1 MSQVTELLVRIR
13 QQGDD
18 QLVKL
23 QNTFK
28 TLGQQ
33 TAAANVNF
41 KELAQELKK
50 VQAGSAQSINNL
62 KGYASAWREIA
73 NSVDTTSDEFR
84 IARQEADAL
93 DAKLNGFQNN
103 QRAVATNFRNIASAA
118 NQAAAA
124 MRTTTGLLRDPL
136 TGAYRGV
143 AGTTQYGA
151 PIGPVMPP
159 DYAGRIAQQQREADA
174 QARRDAR
181 RRQIMEQRAAYAG
194 EILGTRDPRTGALIA
209 GGTGQFRAVGTQ
221 YAQPIG
227 PALPPAARRRLGL
240 GQIAGTAGTISAA
253 GVFGGIEGLLGAGI
267 GAAFGGPLGA
277 ATGGAIGAQVGM
289 ARQALGG
296 AATYAAEIAKQRQAL
311 QLVTKDTGE
320 YRRALQFID
329 KTSRDLAIP
338 QEILTRQFTQLTA
351 SVKGAGG
358 NVKDAEKAFI
368 GIASGIRGTGGSLQQ
383 LDSALTATSQVF
395 SKGKVSAE
403 ELRQQIGERLP
414 GAFSLFAQSMGKTPQ
429 ELDKALE
436 NGQVSLQ
443 DFQKFAEKLFAE
455 YGENAKIIADGP
467 DAAGDRLRTSLSRL
481 NESIGSL
488 LKPIGAAFQN
498 TFAAI
503 IGAIDAAVRK
513 LNEFFGLGR
522 GRQGQINDLQKILN
536 VTDQRI
542 QAFEKLGG
550 KGGTGLGVIEK
561 GQYDVLVKRRT
572 ETFAQLSALRAAEK
586 AAATGTGEPP
596 KGLPGIDT
604 AQKTKTTK
612 IPVQRLA
619 DLTAKSEQALLLS
632 GKQLR
637 IEELIT
643 QAKSKGYKYDE
654 QILPLLGNIIQSNT
668 KINLAQ
674 EHRDDLLKNE
684 NQLRKQGM
692 SHEEFSARLNA
703 ANDAIQTQRNLRKA
717 AFLQFQRKEADIAK
731 QIYEGEI
738 DARHEIN
745 ILIADA
751 QLKTKILGDE
761 DLRRVEINR
770 LLAQTIEKFAGILS
784 SEELLEA
791 IRKLRE
797 ALEGTA
803 KTAQNFKDNFKAS
816 FKAVA
821 DSALNLGANLGASL
835 GNTFVGLA
843 DQIAEFV
850 ATGKASFADFTRS
863 VLLDLSKI
871 FIRAAMFQT
880 LKALFPGSSAIGSF
894 LGFANGGIMTA
905 NGPLELK
912 RYAAGGIASSPQL
925 AMFGEGSRPEAYVP
939 LPDGRTIPVTMKNG
953 AGGVS
958 VNVNVDASGSSVD
971 GNGQQANQLGK
982 VIGLAVQQELI
993 KQKRPG
999 GLLA

>member
-93 DAKLNGFQNN
+93 DAKLSSFQNN
-103 QRAVATNFRNIASAA
+103 QRAVATNFRNIATAA

-124 MRTTTGLLRDPL
+124 MRTTTGLIRDPL

-194 EILGTRDPRTGALIA
+194 EILGARDPRTGALIA

-227 PALPPAARRRLGL
+227 PALPPAARRRLSL

-267 GAAFGGPLGA
+267 GAAFGGPIGA

-296 AATYAAEIAKQRQAL
+296 TATYAAEIAKQRQAL
-311 QLVTKDTGE
+311 QLVTKDTTE

-358 NVKDAEKAFI
+358 NVQDAEKAFI
-368 GIASGIRGTGGSLQQ
+368 GVASGIRGTGGSLEQ

-414 GAFSLFAQSMGKTPQ
+414 GAFSLFAESMGMTPQ

-436 NGQVSLQ
+436 KGQVSLQ

-467 DAAGDRLRTSLSRL
+467 DAAGDRLKTALGRLS
-481 NESIGSL
+481 ESIGSL
-488 LKPIGAAFQN
+488 LKPIGASFQN
-498 TFAAI
+498 TFTGI
-503 IGAIDAAVRK
+503 ITVIDAAIRK
-513 LNEFFGLGR
+513 LNQFLGLGK
-522 GRQGQINDLQKILN
+522 GRQGEINNLQSVLDA
-536 VTDQRI
+536 TDKRI
-542 QAFEKLGG
+542 KAFENLREEKGGKLGP
-550 KGGTGLGVIEK
+550 IEQP
-561 GQYDVLVKRRT
+561 QYERLLQRKIS
-572 ETFAQLSALRAAEK
+572 TFSQLQALLAAEM
-586 AAATGTGEPP
+586 AATGTTEQS

-703 ANDAIQTQRNLRKA
+703 ANDAIETQRNLRKA

-731 QIYEGEI
+731 QIYEGEV

-745 ILIADA
+745 VLIADA

-770 LLAQTIEKFAGILS
+770 LLGQTIEKFAGILT

-797 ALEGTA
+797 ALEGAA
-803 KTAQNFKDNFKAS
+803 KTGQSFKDNFKTS
-816 FKAVA
+816 FKVVA

-835 GNTFVGLA
+835 GNAFAGLG
-843 DQIAEFV
+843 DQLAEFA
-850 ATGKASFADFTRS
+850 ATGKATFADFTRS
-863 VLLDLSKI
+863 VLLDLTKI
-871 FIRAAMFQT
+871 FMRAAIFQT
-880 LKALFPGSSAIGSF
+880 LKAFFPGSSAVGRF
-894 LGFANGGIMTA
+894 LGFADGGIMTG
-905 NGPLELK
+905 NGPLTLK

-953 AGGVS
+953 GGTS
-958 VNVNVDASGSSVD
+958 VVVNVDASGSSVQ
-971 GNGQQANQLGK
+971 GNQPDATALGR
-982 VIGLAVQQELI
+982 VVGAAVQAELI

-999 GLLA
+999 GLLS

>member
-1 MSQVTELLVRIR
+1 
-13 QQGDD
+13 
-18 QLVKL
+18 
-23 QNTFK
+23 
-28 TLGQQ
+28 
-33 TAAANVNF
+33 
-41 KELAQELKK
+41 
-50 VQAGSAQSINNL
+50 
-62 KGYASAWREIA
+62 
-73 NSVDTTSDEFR
+73 
-84 IARQEADAL
+84 
-93 DAKLNGFQNN
+93 
-103 QRAVATNFRNIASAA
+103 
-118 NQAAAA
+118 
-124 MRTTTGLLRDPL
+124 L

-151 PIGPVMPP
+151 PIGPVVPP
-159 DYAGRIAQQQREADA
+159 NYAGRIAQQQREADA

-227 PALPPAARRRLGL
+227 PALPTAARRRLGL

-267 GAAFGGPLGA
+267 GATFGGPLGA

-311 QLVTKDTGE
+311 QLVTKDTSE

-368 GIASGIRGTGGSLQQ
+368 GVASGIRGTGGSLEQ

-414 GAFSLFAQSMGKTPQ
+414 GAFSLFAESMGKTPQ

-436 NGQVSLQ
+436 NGEVSLQ

-488 LKPIGAAFQN
+488 LKPIGASFQN

-503 IGAIDAAVRK
+503 VGAIDAAVRK

-550 KGGTGLGVIEK
+550 KGGTGLGPIEK

-572 ETFAQLSALRAAEK
+572 ETFAQVSALRAAEK
-586 AAATGTGEPP
+586 AAATGTGEPS
-596 KGLPGIDT
+596 KGLPGIQPE
-604 AQKTKTTK
+604 AKTDKAAEK
-612 IPVQRLA
+612 AAKLQARLA
-619 DLTAKSEQALLLS
+619 EQRNDIYRKSEQFLKKIQETTEDVSLETRLLGGSAFEAFENNYTKAVRSANKETEQLLKQVFDLAKAYKEAGGDLNVTPLVQAINDLNESQMNLAAGDAAQKMSDYWQGLS
-632 GKQLR
+632 DTFIAITDQTYAMTRAFEYNNNAIAGLGDGLR
-637 IEELIT
+637 GYADNVGTVRNAMSELSLRGI
-643 QAKSKGYKYDE
+643 KGVEDSIVSLMTTGTYNFRE
-654 QILPLLGNIIQSNT
+654 FAVQILEYTTRMIIQ
-668 KINLAQ
+668 Q
-674 EHRDDLLKNE
+674 FVLKSI
-684 NQLRKQGM
+684 M
-692 SHEEFSARLNA
+692 
-703 ANDAIQTQRNLRKA
+703 
-717 AFLQFQRKEADIAK
+717 
-731 QIYEGEI
+731 
-738 DARHEIN
+738 
-745 ILIADA
+745 
-751 QLKTKILGDE
+751 
-761 DLRRVEINR
+761 
-770 LLAQTIEKFAGILS
+770 
-784 SEELLEA
+784 
-791 IRKLRE
+791 
-797 ALEGTA
+797 
-803 KTAQNFKDNFKAS
+803 
-816 FKAVA
+816 
-821 DSALNLGANLGASL
+821 
-835 GNTFVGLA
+835 
-843 DQIAEFV
+843 
-850 ATGKASFADFTRS
+850 
-863 VLLDLSKI
+863 
-871 FIRAAMFQT
+871 
-880 LKALFPGSSAIGSF
+880 SAIGFGPAAASSLGSPLANVSQF
-894 LGFANGGIMTA
+894 NASGVGFNPLAFTGGFGFAMGGIMTGS
-905 NGPLELK
+905 GPLKLK
-912 RYAAGGIASSPQL
+912 RYAAGGIATGPQL
-925 AMFGEGSRPEAYVP
+925 AMYGEGSRPEAYVP
-939 LPDGRTIPVTMKNG
+939 LPDGRSIPVTMKGGG
-953 AGGVS
+953 ANV
-958 VNVNVDASGSSVD
+958 VVNVDASGSSVQ
-971 GNGQQANQLGK
+971 GNAPDANALGRA
-982 VIGLAVQQELI
+982 VGAAVQAELI

>member
-103 QRAVATNFRNIASAA
+103 QRAVATNFRSIASAA
-118 NQAAAA
+118 NQAATAI
-124 MRTTTGLLRDPL
+124 RTTTGLLRDPL

-151 PIGPVMPP
+151 PIGPVVPP
-159 DYAGRIAQQQREADA
+159 NYAGRIAQQQREADA

-227 PALPPAARRRLGL
+227 PALPTAARRRLGL

-267 GAAFGGPLGA
+267 GATFGGPLGA

-311 QLVTKDTGE
+311 QLVTKDTSE

-368 GIASGIRGTGGSLQQ
+368 GVASGIRGTGGSLEQ

-414 GAFSLFAQSMGKTPQ
+414 GAFSLFAESMGKTPQ

-436 NGQVSLQ
+436 NGEVSLQ

-488 LKPIGAAFQN
+488 LKPIGASFQN

-503 IGAIDAAVRK
+503 VGAIDAAVRK

-550 KGGTGLGVIEK
+550 KGGTGLGPIEK

-572 ETFAQLSALRAAEK
+572 ETFAQVSALRAAEK
-586 AAATGTGEPP
+586 AAATGTGEPS
-596 KGLPGIDT
+596 KGLPGIQPEAKTDKAAEKAAKLQARLAEQRNDIYRKSQQFLKKIQET
-604 AQKTKTTK
+604 TEDVSLETRLLGGNAFEVFENNYTKAVRSANKETEQLLKQVFDLAKAYKEAGGDLNVTPLVQAINDLNESQMNLAAGDAAQKMSDYWQGLSDTFIAITDQTYAMTRAFEYNNNAIAGLGDGLRGYADNVGTVRNAMSELSLRGIKGVEDSIVSLMTTGTYNFREFA
-612 IPVQRLA
+612 V
-619 DLTAKSEQALLLS
+619 
-632 GKQLR
+632 
-637 IEELIT
+637 
-643 QAKSKGYKYDE
+643 
-654 QILPLLGNIIQSNT
+654 QILEYTTRMIIEQFV
-668 KINLAQ
+668 
-674 EHRDDLLKNE
+674 LKSI
-684 NQLRKQGM
+684 M
-692 SHEEFSARLNA
+692 
-703 ANDAIQTQRNLRKA
+703 
-717 AFLQFQRKEADIAK
+717 
-731 QIYEGEI
+731 
-738 DARHEIN
+738 
-745 ILIADA
+745 
-751 QLKTKILGDE
+751 
-761 DLRRVEINR
+761 
-770 LLAQTIEKFAGILS
+770 
-784 SEELLEA
+784 
-791 IRKLRE
+791 
-797 ALEGTA
+797 
-803 KTAQNFKDNFKAS
+803 
-816 FKAVA
+816 
-821 DSALNLGANLGASL
+821 
-835 GNTFVGLA
+835 
-843 DQIAEFV
+843 
-850 ATGKASFADFTRS
+850 
-863 VLLDLSKI
+863 
-871 FIRAAMFQT
+871 
-880 LKALFPGSSAIGSF
+880 SAIGFGPAAASSLGSPLANVSQF
-894 LGFANGGIMTA
+894 NASGVGFNPLAFTGGFGFAMGGIMTGS
-905 NGPLELK
+905 GPLKLK
-912 RYAAGGIASSPQL
+912 RYAAGGIATGPQL
-925 AMFGEGSRPEAYVP
+925 AMYGEGSRPEAYVP
-939 LPDGRTIPVTMKNG
+939 LPDGRTIPVTMK
-953 AGGVS
+953 GGGGMGNVT
-958 VNVNVDASGSSVD
+958 VNVDANGSNVQGD
-971 GNGQQANQLGK
+971 GQQANALGK
-982 VIGLAVQQELI
+982 AIGIAVQQELI